1 MAFINRIYKGF
12 QSGPQTILIHWVT
25 VILLCM
31 MCDTWWKISSQIHH
45 KIFLKLYNKPIKFIL
60 MGYLVKPIV
69 RLIHHNQDLWCILKG
84 IVPDKNNTLGY
95 CLLST
100 CSESLDTLSIEFY
113 RALIVWDVS
122 VVLQKSVDQVLM
134 SAILYYKP
142 LSGFSANFTVV
153 VVIFEDDIKQKRLQ
167 VILEFF
173 LYNHIFMVF
182 YNKRFFSGVIL
193 FFMFLPLFLLGSSL
207 N

>member
-1 MAFINRIYKGF
+1 MAFINRTYKGF

-45 KIFLKLYNKPIKFIL
+45 RIFLKLYNKPIKFIL

-167 VILEFF
+167 VKHLLDFAD
-173 LYNHIFMVF
+173 
-182 YNKRFFSGVIL
+182 FFSIL
-193 FFMFLPLFLLGSSL
+193 FFHAFL
-207 N
+207 

>member
-31 MCDTWWKISSQIHH
+31 MCDTCCKILSEIHH
-45 KIFLKLYNKPIKFIL
+45 KIFLKLYIKPIIFIL
-60 MGYLVKPIV
+60 MGILSK
-69 RLIHHNQDLWCILKG
+69 LITNSQINTPQSNKDLWCILKG

-122 VVLQKSVDQVLM
+122 IVLQKSVDQVLM

-167 VILEFF
+167 VI
-173 LYNHIFMVF
+173 H
-182 YNKRFFSGVIL
+182 
-193 FFMFLPLFLLGSSL
+193 LLGFTDFIFYTFFYAFL
-207 N
+207 